1 MPYSCTHCGHQS
13 TKSSNLKRHLLV
25 HTGERP
31 FKCDQCTQ
39 SFTLKLTLKNHTQA
53 KHSELPKKLKDKKFF
68 CEFCDFVCDIKNGKR
83 HLRSKHKDDTLAKE
97 NTQTKEKPSCAH
109 CGKNFFDSSNLKRH
123 IYRLHTVKVQYSNES
138 TFKILDTP
146 RIKKKH
152 VRFAPGTDLTISRD
166 YSVVYN
172 CTLCIGSSRP
182 FKVIQKQPT
191 IKLCRC

>member
-1 MPYSCTHCGHQS
+1 MPYNCAQCGHSS

-31 FKCDQCTQ
+31 FKCDHCPQ

-53 KHSELPKKLKDKKFF
+53 KHSELPTKHKDKKFY
-68 CEFCDFVCDIKNGKR
+68 IKNGKR

-97 NTQTKEKPSCAH
+97 NTHTKKKPSCAH
-109 CGKNFFDSSNLKRH
+109 CGKIFFDSSNLKRH
-123 IYRLHTVKVQYSNES
+123 IHRLHTVKVQYSNES
-138 TFKILDTP
+138 TFRILDTP

-152 VRFAPGTDLTISRD
+152 VTFAPGTDLTISREN
-166 YSVVYN
+166 SKLIVVYN

-182 FKVIQKQPT
+182 RKVIQKKPN
-191 IKLCRC
+191 IKFCRC